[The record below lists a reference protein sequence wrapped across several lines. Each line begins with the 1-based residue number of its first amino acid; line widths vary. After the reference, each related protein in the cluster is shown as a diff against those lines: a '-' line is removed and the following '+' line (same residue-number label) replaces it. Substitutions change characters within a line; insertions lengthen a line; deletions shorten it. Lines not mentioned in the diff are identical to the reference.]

1 MEPTMIVQTLTLDQC
16 PPDIRAFFLSDPG
29 YQAAVRVTKS
39 SPLSTDTPAHVTKSL
54 KTSRVQHVQK
64 AANLPGFAAILAG
77 SVNRN
82 IGTPAPAI
90 PKAPAPTTTPT
101 DAVLTRANAGGSGL
115 TTRGANTPKEPAS
128 TLAASR
134 GNVVEYKDLQTAL
147 NAAMAAQHI
156 QRQHEAFNEK
166 RSAFA
171 RIHKSTAPDTPSGT
185 GSAWNLRNASG
196 KLVQSVLGAV
206 TRKADTPL
214 PANSAWRPMTGA
226 SLK

>member
-1 MEPTMIVQTLTLDQC
+1 MTVQTLTLDQC

-29 YQAAVRVTKS
+29 YQSAVRVTKS

-64 AANLPGFAAILAG
+64 AVNLPGFASILAG
-77 SVNRN
+77 SVGRD

-90 PKAPAPTTTPT
+90 GKTPAPTTTPT
-101 DAVLTRANAGGSGL
+101 DAVLARANTGL
-115 TTRGANTPKEPAS
+115 TTRGANTPKEPTS

-166 RSAFA
+166 RSAFS
-171 RIHKSTAPDTPSGT
+171 RIAPTKKSDVQGGGSGNAF
-185 GSAWNLRNASG
+185 GLRNLGGRLAA
-196 KLVQSVLGAV
+196 SVLNGT
-206 TRKADTPL
+206 TRKGEGGPVGS
-214 PANSAWRPMTGA
+214 SALDVAFGRR
-226 SLK
+226 

>member
-1 MEPTMIVQTLTLDQC
+1 MTVQTLTLDQC

-29 YQAAVRVTKS
+29 YQSAVRVTKS

-64 AANLPGFAAILAG
+64 AANLPGFAAILGA
-77 SVNRN
+77 STFRD

-90 PKAPAPTTTPT
+90 PKTPAPTTTPT
-101 DAVLTRANAGGSGL
+101 DAVLARANAGGAGI
-115 TTRGANTPKEPAS
+115 TRQASNTPKNPIPS
-128 TLAASR
+128 K
-134 GNVVEYKDLQTAL
+134 GNPVEFKDLRSAIDSAL
-147 NAAMAAQHI
+147 HERAQ
-156 QRQHEAFNEK
+156 REASERFNQS
-166 RSAFA
+166 RSAFS

>member
-1 MEPTMIVQTLTLDQC
+1 MEPTMTVQTLTLDQC

-29 YQAAVRVTKS
+29 YQSAVRVTKS
-39 SPLSTDTPAHVTKSL
+39 SPLSTDAPAHVTKSL

-64 AANLPGFAAILAG
+64 AANLPGFAQILAG
-77 SVNRN
+77 SVGRN

-90 PKAPAPTTTPT
+90 PKTPAPTTAPT
-101 DAVLTRANAGGSGL
+101 DAVLARANTGL
-115 TTRGANTPKEPAS
+115 TTRGANTPKEPTS

-166 RSAFA
+166 RSAFS
-171 RIHKSTAPDTPSGT
+171 RIAPTKKSDVQGGGSGNAF
-185 GSAWNLRNASG
+185 GLRNLGGRLAA
-196 KLVQSVLGAV
+196 SVLNGT
-206 TRKADTPL
+206 TRKGEGGPVGS
-214 PANSAWRPMTGA
+214 SALDVAFGRR
-226 SLK
+226 